1 MANFAK
7 DAPFCIAVDW
17 GTSSFRSWMLS
28 NSGKVLAHFSGPFGI
43 RQTGEKA
50 FADILAEARLAL
62 GTDAASLPVI
72 MCGMIG
78 SAQGWQDAGYLQ
90 KTAGIRELADA
101 AVPVAGQTNLWII
114 AGVQSVSAD
123 GLADVMRGEETAL
136 AGVIATQ
143 NITDGLFCL
152 PGTHSKW
159 VTIEAG
165 QITSLS
171 SFMTGEVFELMSQHS
186 ILSPL
191 MNATADKAEPDHQGF
206 IQGLKLAAGELG
218 ILHHLFAVRA
228 GILTGEFAAGSAS
241 SILSGLSIGSE
252 IKHIAKTARAEKHP
266 VYLNAAGM
274 MANLYQSALTHFDVA
289 HQLIDSEEASRAGLY
304 EIACHLLEKNI
315 A

>member
-1 MANFAK
+1 MHK
-7 DAPFCIAVDW
+7 DVPFCIAVDW
-17 GTSSFRSWMLS
+17 GTSSYRSWLLS
-28 NSGKVLAHFSGPFGI
+28 TSGQVLGHFSGPYGI
-43 RQTGEKA
+43 RQIGA
-50 FADILAEARLAL
+50 RPFAEILAESRQAL
-62 GTDAASLPVI
+62 GPQAAGLPVI

-90 KTAGIRELADA
+90 KTAGIAELAA
-101 AVPVAGQTNLWII
+101 AATRIDGEADIWII
-114 AGVQSVSAD
+114 AGVQSSSAD

-136 AGVIATQ
+136 AGIIATQ

-171 SFMTGEVFELMSQHS
+171 TFMTGEMYDLMSKHS

-191 MNATADKAEPDHQGF
+191 IDPAADSAEPDLQGF
-206 IQGLKLAAGELG
+206 TQGLKLAAGELG

-228 GILTGEFAAGSAS
+228 GILTGKFAAGSAS

-252 IKHIAKTARAEKHP
+252 IKHVAEIARAQKLP
-266 VYLNAAGM
+266 VYLNATGV
-274 MANLYQSALTHFDVA
+274 MARLYHSALAHFDVA
-289 HQLIDSEEASRAGLY
+289 HQLIDAEEASHAGLY
-304 EIACHLLEKNI
+304 EIARHLLADPI